1 MSEESETN
9 AEDATPAFFEDAD
22 APDQEKEEFR
32 RLDARERPTAS
43 QEGSPDTTAA
53 ANASIHRGS
62 RYEGGTDELTSD
74 IGAGPTDPLASDIDV
89 PVNSSDRPDVDITPT
104 ARNRQSR
111 PVDGDPVAS
120 SEDGTGA
127 ATETTLDRSDL
138 PAPAEASVGATAP
151 ASRESAATAS
161 AADENQTEQQAPGAP
176 VAAPQSA
183 PNAAADD
190 DAESAP
196 TAQAPA
202 VVFSGT
208 TGNEDEAIAID
219 LGVTLTDT
227 DGNETLSITISGV
240 PEGAQLSGGTDNG
253 DGTWLLEPS
262 DLAGLTITPPENFS
276 GSISLAVTA
285 TATETTGQTA
295 VTTATADITV
305 QAVADAPGLKTT
317 DEIGAED
324 TSIALDI
331 QSSLLDT
338 DGSETLSVRI
348 RNIPNGSQLTLADGT
363 EVTITGGTATL
374 TPDQLEG
381 LSLTPPADFSG
392 EIALDIVATST
403 DGSDTATT
411 SGTLNVG
418 VTAVADAPV
427 LTISDATGLEDQA
440 IALNIDAALTDSGE
454 TLSVSISNI
463 PEGAVLTLADGT
475 VIPVTGGTTA
485 LTPDQLDGLSLTPPA
500 DFSGEIALNVTA
512 TSTDGTDTDTT
523 SSTLNI
529 SVTAV
534 ADAPTLDLTD
544 ATGSEDQAIAL
555 NIDAALT
562 DAGETLGVSIGNIPE
577 GAVLTLADGTVIPVT
592 GGTAAL
598 TPDQLA
604 GLSLTPPANFSGDIA
619 LEVVATSTDGTDT
632 TTTSGTLNVGVTAVA
647 DAPTLDL
654 TDATGSEDQAIA
666 LDIDSSLVDGGE
678 VLSISIGDIPEGS
691 ILAAGDG
698 TVIPIEAGVAVLSPD
713 QLTGLILTPPT
724 DFSGE
729 IALDIVATST
739 DGTDTATTSGT
750 LNISVTAV
758 ADAPVLNASDAA
770 GLEDQAIALNIDAA
784 LTDTDGSETL
794 SVSIGNIPEGA
805 VLTLADGT
813 VIPVTGGTA
822 TLTPDQLAGLS
833 LTPPA
838 DFSGEIALEVVA
850 TSTDGTDTAT
860 TSGTLNVGV
869 TAVADAPTLELTD
882 ANGLEDQAI
891 ALDIDAA
898 LTDAGETLSVTIGN
912 IPEGSVLALA
922 DGTEITITDGT
933 AELTPD
939 QLAGLTITPPHDS
952 DADFNLSVTT
962 VSHDGTSTAMTSAS
976 IHVAV
981 QGVADAPPLA
991 ITVGAGT
998 VSAVEIPPQSITI
1011 GQDNVTTS
1019 DSGFTVT
1026 ARTLNSDGSLSEP
1039 SSDNISLNSRPVG
1052 FGVKGSASGADTE
1065 LGFNS
1070 STGTSEELTIA
1081 FDDAVTGADVSLA
1094 WANGAEQAHYEVYR
1108 DGEKVGEGTIQGVTD
1123 GIDPPV
1129 AISAT
1134 DGGTFDAIVFS
1145 SPGHDHDY
1153 LINEVNFETAPGSYE
1168 IIDYPLTIAT
1178 GLTDTDGS
1186 EQLSVTVSGLPD
1198 GAVLS
1203 TGTANTDGSVTLTAD
1218 ELNGLV
1224 LTAPAGTGNILLS
1237 VTSTATESNGTSA
1250 SISTQVSIDVA
1261 EPTMDGVADAPTL
1274 GVSDALGSEDSA
1286 ITLDIQ
1292 AALTD
1297 TDGSESLSVS
1307 VSGIP
1312 DGAVLSLADGT
1323 VIPVNGGTAALNPD
1337 QLNGVKLTPPEDFSG
1352 SFDLQVAATSTEGSE
1367 TSTVTGVLNVSVSP
1381 VVDTPM
1387 LSVALG
1393 EPTVA
1398 TVGGTAVPT
1407 SITLDNYAALDAGYQ
1422 VTARSINLDGS
1433 LTEAHAGNVST
1444 GNGGIGVR
1452 GLASGNDYEIG
1463 HSLVHDVSEQLVVD
1477 FDSAIT
1483 EASVSFAQ
1491 ASPLLKFFGGGKE
1504 QGHYDLYRDG
1514 EKVGEGDFASS
1525 SWGGDGTFTA
1535 ATIDE
1540 SGFDQIVFS
1549 AAKGYA
1555 GNEAVTVGDG
1565 SDFIITQIDFT
1576 AKVGGDPV
1584 ATYPLDIQAALTD
1597 TDGSESL
1604 AITIAGVPADAALSA
1619 GTNNGDG
1626 SWTLDP
1632 DQLAGL
1638 NLTIPG
1644 TLDTAFQLDITAQS
1658 TESDGTTAMATTNV
1672 TVTPDGPQNAPEV
1685 SLGTTEFTQDF
1696 PIQPISFAADAVLSD
1711 LDGSEIS
1718 QAVIAI
1724 SDGYN
1729 LGDILSVEDNTIID
1743 DLTGKTMISGT
1754 NIEVVGGGF
1763 DLTSNALT
1771 LQGTDSV
1778 EAYQSVINSL
1788 TFNSLSPE
1796 LIEGTRTV
1804 SITVM
1809 DDTGLVS
1816 QTADLGITLNDPLA
1830 TDLFAD
1836 GGTATTDPAL
1846 AALSDPALA
1855 ETTDPNTDWL
1865 TATESEPVS
1874 AFDDPAAETALPDVD
1889 GADSGLSSDPA
1900 ISDAQDLTTI

>member
-9 AEDATPAFFEDAD
+9 VEDAPPTFLEDAD

-62 RYEGGTDELTSD
+62 RYEDGTDELTPD

-111 PVDGDPVAS
+111 PVDGEPAAA
-120 SEDGTGA
+120 SEDGAGTA
-127 ATETTLDRSDL
+127 IENTLDRPDQ
-138 PAPAEASVGATAP
+138 PVPAEAGVTAP
-151 ASRESAATAS
+151 ASRENAATTS
-161 AADENQTEQQAPGAP
+161 TADGNQAEQPAPGET
-176 VAAPQSA
+176 VVDPQSA

-190 DAESAP
+190 DAEFTP

-202 VVFSGT
+202 VVFSDT

-219 LGVTLTDT
+219 LGVALTDT

-240 PEGAQLSGGTDNG
+240 PEGARLSGGTDNG

-305 QAVADAPGLKTT
+305 QAVADAPVLTISDATGL
-317 DEIGAED
+317 ED
-324 TSIALDI
+324 QAIALNIDAA
-331 QSSLLDT
+331 LT
-338 DGSETLSVRI
+338 DVGETLSVSI
-348 RNIPNGSQLTLADGT
+348 SNIPEGAVLTLADGT
-363 EVTITGGTATL
+363 VMPVTGGTATL
-374 TPDQLEG
+374 TPNQLQG

-392 EIALDIVATST
+392 EIALNVTATST
-403 DGSDTATT
+403 DGTDTATT

-440 IALNIDAALTDSGE
+440 IALDIQSALTDTDGSE
-454 TLSVSISNI
+454 TLSV
-463 PEGAVLTLADGT
+463 T
-475 VIPVTGGTTA
+475 
-485 LTPDQLDGLSLTPPA
+485 
-500 DFSGEIALNVTA
+500 
-512 TSTDGTDTDTT
+512 
-523 SSTLNI
+523 
-529 SVTAV
+529 
-534 ADAPTLDLTD
+534 
-544 ATGSEDQAIAL
+544 
-555 NIDAALT
+555 
-562 DAGETLGVSIGNIPE
+562 IGNIPE
-577 GAVLTLADGTVIPVT
+577 GAVLTLADGTI
-592 GGTAAL
+592 
-598 TPDQLA
+598 
-604 GLSLTPPANFSGDIA
+604 
-619 LEVVATSTDGTDT
+619 
-632 TTTSGTLNVGVTAVA
+632 
-647 DAPTLDL
+647 
-654 TDATGSEDQAIA
+654 
-666 LDIDSSLVDGGE
+666 
-678 VLSISIGDIPEGS
+678 
-691 ILAAGDG
+691 
-698 TVIPIEAGVAVLSPD
+698 IPIEAGVAVLSPD
-713 QLTGLILTPPT
+713 QLDGLVLTPPT
-724 DFSGE
+724 NFSGL
-729 IALDIVATST
+729 IDLSVTATST
-739 DGTDTATTSGT
+739 DGTDTATTT
-750 LNISVTAV
+750 EILNVNLSPV
-758 ADAPVLNASDAA
+758 ADAPNLSVTDVTGS
-770 GLEDQAIALNIDAA
+770 EDQAIALNIQTAVV
-784 LTDTDGSETL
+784 DTDGSET
-794 SVSIGNIPEGA
+794 VAITIANIPQGA
-805 VLTLADGT
+805 ILSLADGA
-813 VIPVTGGTA
+813 PVSTTNGMA
-822 TLTPDQLAGLS
+822 ILTPDQLS
-833 LTPPA
+833 
-838 DFSGEIALEVVA
+838 
-850 TSTDGTDTAT
+850 
-860 TSGTLNVGV
+860 
-869 TAVADAPTLELTD
+869 
-882 ANGLEDQAI
+882 
-891 ALDIDAA
+891 
-898 LTDAGETLSVTIGN
+898 
-912 IPEGSVLALA
+912 
-922 DGTEITITDGT
+922 
-933 AELTPD
+933 
-939 QLAGLTITPPHDS
+939 GLTITPPHDS

-962 VSHDGTSTAMTSAS
+962 VSHDGTSTAMATAS
-976 IHVAV
+976 VHVAV

-991 ITVGAGT
+991 VTVGAGT
-998 VSAVEIPPQSITI
+998 MSAVEIPSQSITI

-1026 ARTLNSDGSLSEP
+1026 ARTIATDGSLSDP
-1039 SSDNISLNSRPVG
+1039 SSDNISLNSTPAG

-1094 WANGAEQAHYEVYR
+1094 WANGAEQAYYEVYR

-1129 AISAT
+1129 AISAA

-1153 LINEVNFETAPGSYE
+1153 LINEITVDTAPGIYE
-1168 IIDYPLTIAT
+1168 TVDYPLTIAT

-1198 GAVLS
+1198 GVVLS
-1203 TGTANTDGSVTLTAD
+1203 AGTANADGSVALTAD
-1218 ELNGLV
+1218 DLDGLV

-1274 GVSDALGSEDSA
+1274 GVSDALGSEDTA

-1312 DGAVLSLADGT
+1312 DGAALSLADGT
-1323 VIPVNGGTAALNPD
+1323 EIPINGGTATLNPD

-1491 ASPLLKFFGGGKE
+1491 ASPLLMFFGGGKE

-1525 SWGGDGTFTA
+1525 TLEGDGTFTA

-1555 GNEAVTVGDG
+1555 GNEAITIGDG
-1565 SDFIITQIDFT
+1565 SDFIITGIDFT
-1576 AKVGGDPV
+1576 ARVGGDPV

-1604 AITIAGVPADAALSA
+1604 AVTIAGVPADAALSA

-1644 TLDTAFQLDITAQS
+1644 TLDTTFQLDITAQS

-1696 PIQPISFAADAVLSD
+1696 PIEPVPFAADAVLSD
-1711 LDGSEIS
+1711 MDGSDIS

-1729 LGDILSVEDNTIID
+1729 LGDILSVEGNTIID

-1816 QTADLGITLNDPLA
+1816 QTQDLGITLNDPLT

-1855 ETTDPNTDWL
+1855 ETADPVTDWL
-1865 TATESEPVS
+1865 TATETDPASTLE
-1874 AFDDPAAETALPDVD
+1874 DDPAAETALPDAD
-1889 GADSGLSSDPA
+1889 SADSGLSSDPA
-1900 ISDAQDLTTI
+1900 ISDAPELTTI